1 MGKKETP
8 PPVGSI
14 ILMNLILAFY
24 SKYGVEGCEML
35 GRIGCNSSILM
46 PSYPA
51 EQPKSR
57 RPSLHQKTGRLLSR
71 LHFKKD
77 CNIQVPYVKMISDV
91 RRSYLKGYEYKIVY
105 VIEKKYCMVFL
116 TMMGLES

>member
-1 MGKKETP
+1 MGKQESP

-14 ILMNLILAFY
+14 ILMNLILAIY

-35 GRIGCNSSILM
+35 GRIGCNPSIPM

-57 RPSLHQKTGRLLSR
+57 RPSHHRKLAAFPAGFILKRIVT
-71 LHFKKD
+71 FKFR
-77 CNIQVPYVKMISDV
+77 M
-91 RRSYLKGYEYKIVY
+91 LK
-105 VIEKKYCMVFL
+105 
-116 TMMGLES
+116 

>member
-1 MGKKETP
+1 MGKQESP

-14 ILMNLILAFY
+14 ILMNLILAIY

-35 GRIGCNSSILM
+35 GRIGCNPSIPM

-57 RPSLHQKTGRLLSR
+57 RPSHHQKTGRLPSR
-71 LHFKKD
+71 LHLKKD
-77 CNIQVPYVKMISDV
+77 CNIQVPYVKMHI
-91 RRSYLKGYEYKIVY
+91 RREKILFERARV
-105 VIEKKYCMVFL
+105 
-116 TMMGLES
+116 